1 MVAIA
6 DKQSGRQSA
15 FVVAAC
21 AAFAIAGA
29 YWPATP
35 WLHWLFKPLTTLVIA
50 WTVWRAATSLPR
62 YRRWLLAGL
71 LLSTAGDVFLML
83 PVDAFVPGLA
93 SFLLAHLASLLALR
107 QRVPWFATAWPLL
120 VYALVA
126 CVVLGRLWPGLPTPL
141 RAPVVVYVAVLAA
154 MAAQALAMWW
164 RHRDAASASAAWG
177 GACFVLSDALLAW
190 DRFVAP
196 FAAAAAAVL
205 ASYWLAQW
213 GLARSLPRGPSG
225 ARD

>member
-1 MVAIA
+1 MVSIA
-6 DKQSGRQSA
+6 GKQSGRRPA
-15 FVVAAC
+15 FVLVAC
-21 AAFAIAGA
+21 AALAIAGA
-29 YWPATP
+29 YSPATP

-50 WTVWRAATSLPR
+50 WTVWRAEATLPR

-71 LLSTAGDVFLML
+71 LLSTVGDVFLML

-93 SFLLAHLASLLALR
+93 SFLLAHLAYLLALR
-107 QRVPWFATAWPLL
+107 QRAPWFAVAWPFL

-126 CVVLGRLWPGLPTPL
+126 SFVLGQLWPGLPAPL
-141 RAPVVVYVAVLAA
+141 RAPVIVYVAVLAA
-154 MAAQALAMWW
+154 MAAQALAVWW
-164 RHRDAASASAAWG
+164 RHRDGASASAAWG

>member
-1 MVAIA
+1 MVTMAG
-6 DKQSGRQSA
+6 KESGSHAA

-21 AAFAIAGA
+21 AALAIAGA

-35 WLHWLFKPLTTLVIA
+35 WLHWLFKPLATLVIA
-50 WTVWRAATSLPR
+50 WTVWRAENPLPR

-71 LLSTAGDVFLML
+71 LLSTVGDVFLML

-93 SFLLAHLASLLALR
+93 SFLLAHLAY
-107 QRVPWFATAWPLL
+107 Q
-120 VYALVA
+120 
-126 CVVLGRLWPGLPTPL
+126 LWPGLPAPL
-141 RAPVVVYVAVLAA
+141 KAPVIVYVAVLAA
-154 MAAQALAMWW
+154 MAAQALVVWW